1 MGNSMNVI
9 IQNNDVYIEIGKC
22 GNPTIE
28 INGAPLASSHEIVSE
43 SDLFKIKIPI
53 KAFDIFQSE
62 ITVNGNLVDF
72 EKYKLCKDNYYNDF
86 YMTESIVNAGARKF
100 TNDELF
106 FLIKNNINQ
115 LPHDCPYLGSM
126 LTIISYRIIDD
137 IEQREYLVEN
147 IIELKRKFDTKIND
161 ANPHSI
167 RWFVSSAAT
176 MSMLLIAV
184 NRKKEAEEFL
194 NLVKLNYYR
203 INLNPLCYWNSIQ
216 GMILLSLL
224 QIDNEKWDLAGNLLL
239 SQFVFSRNAL
249 LDIYNPR
256 NDWLLGQLSDCTA
269 LLELGKLSLIASTR
283 CLNNNIPSASRICSF
298 NGNNKPVDF
307 SPLFIRFRG
316 LENKVSFFKS
326 VKDKL
331 DARKQL

>member
-1 MGNSMNVI
+1 MNIVI
-9 IQNNDVYIEIGKC
+9 QKNDLYIELGPC
-22 GNPTIE
+22 DNPNVEIE
-28 INGAPLASSHEIVSE
+28 GVPLTSAYEII
-43 SDLFKIKIPI
+43 SDDNMCKIKIPVR
-53 KAFDIFQSE
+53 AFDIFQSE
-62 ITVNGNLVDF
+62 IRINDNLVNF
-72 EKYKLCKDNYYNDF
+72 EKYKLHNDSYYNDF

-106 FLIKNNINQ
+106 FLIKNNINNI
-115 LPHDCPYLGSM
+115 PHDCPYLGSM

-137 IEQREYLVEN
+137 IQNREYLVED
-147 IIELKRKFDTKIND
+147 IINLKRNFDAKISD
-161 ANPHSI
+161 TNPHSI

-184 NRKKEAEEFL
+184 NRNKEAEEFL
-194 NLVKLNYYR
+194 NLVKLNYNR
-203 INLNPLCYWNSIQ
+203 VNLNPLCYWNSIQ

-224 QIDNEKWDLAGNLLL
+224 YIDNEQWELAGSLLL

-283 CLNNNIPSASRICSF
+283 CLKNNIPSATRISSF

-307 SPLFIRFRG
+307 APLFIRFRG
-316 LENKVSFFKS
+316 LEHKVNFFKS
-326 VKDKL
+326 IREKI
-331 DARKQL
+331 DARKH